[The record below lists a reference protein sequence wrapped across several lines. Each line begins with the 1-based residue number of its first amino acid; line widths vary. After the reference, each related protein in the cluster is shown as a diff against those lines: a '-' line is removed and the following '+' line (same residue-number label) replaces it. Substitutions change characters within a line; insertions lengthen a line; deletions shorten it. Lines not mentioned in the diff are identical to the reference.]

1 MFRVIETFS
10 GIGSQAKALTRI
22 GKPFEIVNTADWD
35 INAILA
41 YCLIHKGK
49 IDINK
54 YADIS
59 DEDVTNFLK
68 GLSLSSDGKKPM
80 SDEAFRRMPMH
91 LKRRLY
97 AAIKETRNMVSITD
111 VMGSDIPDNIDLFTY
126 SFPCQDLSLCGC
138 WHGNKSGIARDAH
151 NRSGMLWEV
160 ERILLEMNEMGK
172 ELPRLE
178 QSDEYK
184 PFALLNDDSMDEVFN
199 FDEKDIG
206 NVLGFLFK
214 INLNS
219 KKLFIYQQA
228 YVGSRLQAKNNL
240 RIIQKDN
247 VFEIVDKE
255 MLKIDKR
262 GELLILDNTILVRN
276 VKVLQDF
283 FGFQVFVRNQAQSV
297 ISKLE
302 ELDIIGNIATLKEYQ
317 TGEKLTISKKLMKVK
332 NSPVLAMDKD
342 ELINKIPL
350 VPRYKNI
357 IHIENGK
364 IRTNTKKDVDNL
376 MKLLNDDYVKS
387 ELTDME
393 YDSTSKTLL
402 NSESQDE

>member
-54 YADIS
+54 YAEIS

-80 SDEAFRRMPMH
+80 SDEAFMRMPMH

-160 ERILLEMNEMGK
+160 ERILIERRNKNFAFQNERKRLKKSPPSGRILSQRGK
-172 ELPRLE
+172 RITSL
-178 QSDEYK
+178 S
-184 PFALLNDDSMDEVFN
+184 
-199 FDEKDIG
+199 
-206 NVLGFLFK
+206 
-214 INLNS
+214 
-219 KKLFIYQQA
+219 A
-228 YVGSRLQAKNNL
+228 YG
-240 RIIQKDN
+240 
-247 VFEIVDKE
+247 
-255 MLKIDKR
+255 KR
-262 GELLILDNTILVRN
+262 D
-276 VKVLQDF
+276 
-283 FGFQVFVRNQAQSV
+283 
-297 ISKLE
+297 
-302 ELDIIGNIATLKEYQ
+302 
-317 TGEKLTISKKLMKVK
+317 
-332 NSPVLAMDKD
+332 
-342 ELINKIPL
+342 
-350 VPRYKNI
+350 
-357 IHIENGK
+357 
-364 IRTNTKKDVDNL
+364 
-376 MKLLNDDYVKS
+376 
-387 ELTDME
+387 
-393 YDSTSKTLL
+393 
-402 NSESQDE
+402 

>member
-160 ERILLEMNEMGK
+160 ERILLETATVTELYEQWDVMEFK
-172 ELPRLE
+172 EITEIVKSVLDGTMEETQVINLDVDGEKVSEYDVE
-178 QSDEYK
+178 QY
-184 PFALLNDDSMDEVFN
+184 LN
-199 FDEKDIG
+199 FDD
-206 NVLGFLFK
+206 NTAA
-214 INLNS
+214 LNKTVKSVIERTYS
-219 KKLFIYQQA
+219 KKK
-228 YVGSRLQAKNNL
+228 VN
-240 RIIQKDN
+240 
-247 VFEIVDKE
+247 
-255 MLKIDKR
+255 MLKRLYAYRCQICGQNV
-262 GELLILDNTILVRN
+262 GEEHGVNIAEAHHIKYFSKSVDNSSDNLLILCPNHHSLIH
-276 VKVLQDF
+276 VLNPKFD
-283 FGFQVFVRNQAQSV
+283 
-297 ISKLE
+297 
-302 ELDIIGNIATLKEYQ
+302 Y
-317 TGEKLTISKKLMKVK
+317 
-332 NSPVLAMDKD
+332 D
-342 ELINKIPL
+342 ELQYIYPDGKTDKIIL
-350 VPRYKNI
+350 DL
-357 IHIENGK
+357 HLTHGK
-364 IRTNTKKDVDNL
+364 
-376 MKLLNDDYVKS
+376 
-387 ELTDME
+387 EE
-393 YDSTSKTLL
+393 
-402 NSESQDE
+402 E